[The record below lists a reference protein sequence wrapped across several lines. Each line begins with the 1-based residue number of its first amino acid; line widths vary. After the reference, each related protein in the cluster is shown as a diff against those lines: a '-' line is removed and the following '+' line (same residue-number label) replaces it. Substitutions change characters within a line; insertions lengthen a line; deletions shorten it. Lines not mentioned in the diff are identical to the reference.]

1 MVEPEIPNQDTTVNT
16 SGRVEK
22 GSSLGRD
29 AWYRLKKNRVAMICL
44 WVFVGITLL
53 CYLAPLLPF
62 IADPNETALDNKTA
76 GPSLK
81 HWVGTD
87 HLGRDV
93 FARIL
98 AGGRIS
104 LAVGFLA
111 TFVSMTIGV
120 VYGTVAGF
128 FGGRLDAIMMRI
140 VDILYAM
147 PFLIFVI
154 LLTTFFG
161 NKLWL
166 LFVAIGAVEWLTMA
180 RIVRGQ
186 VMSLTK
192 MEFIEAARSLGLG
205 NARIIFRHLIPNT
218 LGPVIIYTTLTVPAV
233 MRLEAVLSF
242 LGLGVMP
249 PDSSWGTLIK
259 EGADRIVTTPGL
271 LIYPAIIFSV
281 TLFSLNF
288 LGDGLR
294 DALDP
299 KTSKD

>member
-1 MVEPEIPNQDTTVNT
+1 MMPTEQNIP
-16 SGRVEK
+16 VEK

-29 AWYRLKKNRVAMICL
+29 AWLRLRKNRLAMLCL
-44 WVFVGITLL
+44 WLFAGITAL
-53 CYLAPLLPF
+53 CWLGPLLPF
-62 IADPNETALDNKTA
+62 LHDPNANHLDLRSS
-76 GPSLK
+76 GPTLRN
-81 HWVGTD
+81 WLGTD

-120 VYGTVAGF
+120 VYGTVAGY
-128 FGGRLDAIMMRI
+128 FGGRLDAFLMRV

-147 PFLIFVI
+147 PFMIFVI

-161 NKLWL
+161 NQLWL

-186 VMSLTK
+186 VMSLSK
-192 MEFIEAARSLGLG
+192 MEFVEAARSLGLG

-218 LGPVIIYTTLTVPAV
+218 LGPVIVYTTLTVPAV

-259 EGADRIVTTPGL
+259 EGVDRMVTTPWL
-271 LIYPAIIFSV
+271 LAFPALFFSA

-299 KTSKD
+299 KSSKD